1 MLTNEEIDGF
11 IEDAKKRFWLT
22 DIGEP
27 GGIHGGMAQIS
38 GAVLVADLIAII
50 EELRSGEV

>member
-1 MLTNEEIDGF
+1 MLTDEVIDGF
-11 IEDAKKRFWLT
+11 IEDAKERFWLT

-27 GGIHGGMAQIS
+27 GGMHGGMAQIS

-50 EELRSGEV
+50 EELRAER